1 MIIMVQDRR
10 EKFLGG
16 VLKDAAL
23 DNSPGDLTLV
33 CRYMTLGDRA
43 SMSNEYSWLP
53 PFVQK
58 SELITMPLIT
68 GEMDTFQFS
77 QDSTE
82 TSQSILMHTINCGT
96 TLLELL
102 SRTLSFRHYNLY
114 LFRERKLKKIFRIIL
129 TMGLLTVHFLI
140 FQIRLFLII
149 LVHINS
155 RKLCQTF

>member
-1 MIIMVQDRR
+1 MIIMVQDRIR

-16 VLKDAAL
+16 VLKEAAV

-96 TLLELL
+96 ALQELL
-102 SRTLSFRHYNLY
+102 SRTLSFRI
-114 LFRERKLKKIFRIIL
+114 KIHSL
-129 TMGLLTVHFLI
+129 SL
-140 FQIRLFLII
+140 
-149 LVHINS
+149 
-155 RKLCQTF
+155 

>member
-16 VLKDAAL
+16 VLKEAAV

-82 TSQSILMHTINCGT
+82 T
-96 TLLELL
+96 
-102 SRTLSFRHYNLY
+102 
-114 LFRERKLKKIFRIIL
+114 
-129 TMGLLTVHFLI
+129 
-140 FQIRLFLII
+140 
-149 LVHINS
+149 
-155 RKLCQTF
+155 

>member
-16 VLKDAAL
+16 VLKEAAV

-68 GEMDTFQFS
+68 GEMDMFQFS

-82 TSQSILMHTINCGT
+82 TSQSILMHTINCGA
-96 TLLELL
+96 LLELL
-102 SRTLSFRHYNLY
+102 SRTLSFRI
-114 LFRERKLKKIFRIIL
+114 KIHSL
-129 TMGLLTVHFLI
+129 SL
-140 FQIRLFLII
+140 
-149 LVHINS
+149 
-155 RKLCQTF
+155 